1 MKHYLTAAAVA
12 AAMLGGTAALA
23 QAVAPATIILVDMDQ
38 VINTSAAG
46 KVAATELKTKADA
59 LQARVASLQTQF
71 GSEQA
76 TLGKSQ
82 PAANAAP
89 AVVTA
94 FQAKVRD
101 FQTRQQTA
109 ETDVNNRQRDFQ
121 ASRQYVIKQLNDGA
135 QPIISTIMRER
146 GASIVLAEGAT
157 LQHTA
162 ALDVTAD
169 VIARLDKT
177 LPRVSTTAPAG
188 AR

>member
-1 MKHYLTAAAVA
+1 MTHILKSAALA
-12 AAMLGGTAALA
+12 ATLLGGTIASA
-23 QAVAPATIILVDMDQ
+23 QAVAPATIILVDMDL

-46 KVAATELKTKADA
+46 KAAAPELKTRADA

-71 GSEQA
+71 GSEQT
-76 TLGKSQ
+76 TLQKTA
-82 PAANAAP
+82 PAPAAAP

-101 FQTRQQTA
+101 FQTRQQKA
-109 ETDVNNRQRDFQ
+109 ENDLNNSQRDFQ

-169 VIARLDKT
+169 VIARLDKA